1 MYRKLEEAMNRLN
14 ELPRALHTGDMTTVL
29 RKAVAARHL
38 ILEYIEEG
46 YRMKQEETT
55 IGD

>member
-1 MYRKLEEAMNRLN
+1 MYRKLEEALESLDYIRN
-14 ELPRALHTGDMTTVL
+14 HSQFSDMLWAVL
-29 RKAVAARHL
+29 DMAKQD
-38 ILEYIEEG
+38 IMEYIEEG